1 MINSFAVP
9 RVGERRATRSC
20 EKSEKNVYR
29 PGIGGVV
36 GGGGLLATTGAN
48 LTWWIVFGVVSLVLG
63 VVLVR
68 SARRRARTA
77 D

>member
-1 MINSFAVP
+1 MWKI
-9 RVGERRATRSC
+9 GE
-20 EKSEKNVYR
+20 KLVYR

-48 LTWWIVFGVVSLVLG
+48 LTWWIVFGVVSLVVG

-68 SARRRARTA
+68 VTQRRRQSGNV
-77 D
+77 